1 MMTTSVI
8 VITRDRPE
16 GLARLLASLVRQT
29 QPPGEIVVVLNACRA
44 SYDAVRAE
52 FGARL
57 PIRWVVEPT
66 PGVAVARNAG
76 VAASRGEILLF
87 IDDDCEA
94 DREWVERLVAPFTY
108 NPHIGIVGG
117 EILSG
122 PSSAATLVEEFCN
135 EETLMQVGRESGPSL
150 DDGDGRGAGPDRARS
165 RESQAAASAN
175 RDAAASPLAEPAP
188 TRDRSRVAG
197 IEDHAT
203 LEPRA

>member
-1 MMTTSVI
+1 
-8 VITRDRPE
+8 
-16 GLARLLASLVRQT
+16 VRQT

-57 PIRWVVEPT
+57 PIRWVVEST

-94 DREWVERLVAPFTY
+94 DRAWVERLVAPFAY

-117 EILSG
+117 EIVSG

-135 EETLMQVGRESGPSL
+135 EETLMQVGRESGTAL
-150 DDGDGRGAGPDRARS
+150 DDGDVRS
-165 RESQAAASAN
+165 GVEEN
-175 RDAAASPLAEPAP
+175 RDDAAPPLPEP

-197 IEDHAT
+197 IDDHAT